1 MEETAMD
8 CSLFRKEDIMG
19 FIRFKSGFV
28 RCYIKGDIKIDLGV
42 KTYEEYEQMLRIW
55 TSTTTYMG
63 FTSGEES
70 KHLDAFLK
78 FVKGRPVQG
87 PSRTNPKFGR

>member
-1 MEETAMD
+1 MD

-28 RCYIKGDIKIDLGV
+28 CCYIKRDIKIDLGV

-70 KHLDAFLK
+70 GHRTAFLE
-78 FVKGRPVQG
+78 FVKGSKVVR
-87 PSRTNPKFGR
+87 SRTSRR